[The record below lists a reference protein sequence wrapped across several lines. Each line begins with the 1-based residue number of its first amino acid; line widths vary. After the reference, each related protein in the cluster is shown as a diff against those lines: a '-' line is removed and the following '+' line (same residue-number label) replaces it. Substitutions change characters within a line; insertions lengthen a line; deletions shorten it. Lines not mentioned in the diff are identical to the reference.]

1 VFHTHNTSYG
11 VAKSSTDGIA
21 KIGRK
26 EAARE
31 AKIREQ
37 VNAEMQQ
44 RLVEEQKKTE
54 FRYFDTTS
62 GETHCS

>member
-37 VNAEMQQ
+37 VNAEMAQ
-44 RLVEEQKKTE
+44 R
-54 FRYFDTTS
+54 
-62 GETHCS
+62 

>member
-1 VFHTHNTSYG
+1 MFHTHNTSYG
-11 VAKSSTDGIA
+11 VAKSTTEGIA

-37 VNAEMQQ
+37 VNCEMQDRQ
-44 RLVEEQKKTE
+44 AEE
-54 FRYFDTTS
+54 
-62 GETHCS
+62 